1 MKYQKRSFLVA
12 FKDETKDDKMK
23 SSTTTTTTTEVWT
36 QTLLNIYL
44 WKTETSKI
52 LKK

>member
-23 SSTTTTTTTEVWT
+23 SSTTTTTTEVLA